1 MTTPSTTTSS
11 GTSRALL
18 IDITRCIGCQGCAAA
33 CKEIHAFAGEPT
45 ETTLSATA
53 YTVLLD
59 KGNDRYVRQLCM
71 HCQDPSCAS
80 ACPVGALRKTA
91 RGPVVYEASR
101 CLGCRYCMVACPFG
115 VPKYEWTSAMP
126 AVRKCDLCVA
136 RLEKGEAPACVEACP
151 AEATVTGS
159 RDELLAEAHR
169 RIRETPGQY
178 HPTVYGEHEV
188 GGTSVL
194 FLSPVPFE
202 QLGFKA
208 GLGNEPLPNLT
219 WKALEKVPGVVS
231 LGGAGLFAIWWIT
244 HRREEVARANARVP
258 APPAPAGGLP

>member
-1 MTTPSTTTSS
+1 MTTAPASTNP
-11 GTSRALL
+11 GAARALL
-18 IDITRCIGCQGCAAA
+18 IDITRCIGCRACAAA
-33 CKEIHAFAGEPT
+33 CKEIHGFPGEPEDT
-45 ETTLSATA
+45 ELSATA

-59 KGNDRYVRQLCM
+59 KGDDRYVRQLCM

-91 RGPVVYEASR
+91 LGPVAYDAGR

-115 VPKYEWTSAMP
+115 VPKYEWRSAVP

-136 RLEKGEAPACVEACP
+136 RLEKGEVPACVEACP
-151 AEATVTGS
+151 AEATVTGT

-169 RIRETPGQY
+169 RIRENPGQY
-178 HPTVYGEHEV
+178 HTSVYGEHEV

-219 WKALEKVPGVVS
+219 WNALDKVPGVVS
-231 LGGAGLFAIWWIT
+231 IGGAALFAIWWIT
-244 HRREEVARANARVP
+244 HRREEVALATGRMTTPRVP
-258 APPAPAGGLP
+258 AGGPS